1 MVSTVPVPPGYTV
14 PLESTYPT
22 FCVPPRMVVTVP
34 LPPSLMFIVSP
45 SFIVSMVESGGTVYS
60 AAWAVP

>member
-1 MVSTVPVPPGYTV
+1 MVATVPVPPLLTYCSP
-14 PLESTYPT
+14 PL
-22 FCVPPRMVVTVP
+22 MVVTVP